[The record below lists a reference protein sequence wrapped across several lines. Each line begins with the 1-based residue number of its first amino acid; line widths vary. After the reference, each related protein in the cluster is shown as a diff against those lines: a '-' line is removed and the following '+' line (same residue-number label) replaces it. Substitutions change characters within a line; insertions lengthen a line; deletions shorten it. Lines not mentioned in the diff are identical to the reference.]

1 MEQIRASALR
11 ESEPTS
17 IWSFMTRKFG
27 QPRKETKQMAANT
40 PAQTGTD
47 AGAVSH
53 GDMDWD
59 SIDWNAAHKNVCRL
73 QMRIVKATKEKKWGK
88 VKALQR
94 LLTRSFSG
102 KALAVRR
109 VTENQGRKTPGV
121 DGEIWT
127 MPSQKGKAIQ
137 ALRQRQYHPKP
148 LRRVYIPKSSGKM
161 RPLSIPCMKD
171 RAMQALYLL
180 ALDPIAEVMSDP
192 NSYGFRQERSPA
204 DAIEQ
209 GFSALSRQNSAQWI
223 LEADIKACFDHI
235 SHEWLLAHI
244 PMEQAILQ
252 RWLKAGFIEKD
263 ALHATEEGTPQGGVC
278 SPVLANMTLDGLE
291 KALRETF
298 PKPHR
303 KGSSEKINFVR
314 FADDFIVTGK
324 SKEVLANEVKPLVEQ
339 FMKERGLTL
348 SSEKTLITHIEDG
361 FDFLGQHLRKYQ
373 GKLLI
378 TPSKKSIHTFLEGIR
393 KVIKANKQATA
404 GNLIAQL
411 NPKIRGWATY
421 HRHVVSSETF
431 AKVDHAIFLTLW
443 QWAKRRHPHKSHT
456 WVKKKYFKTNGGQHW
471 VFSGEILGREGIFQP
486 IHLVKAKSVPIKR
499 HVKIRSE
506 ANPYDPEWETY
517 FEKRLDVK
525 MVHDLKG
532 KRALLHLWKQQG
544 GLCPLCN
551 RKITKLTGWHSHH
564 IEWRSHGGRDQAD
577 NRVLLHPEC
586 HERLHRQG
594 LTVSKPHPARGVRKA

>member
-1 MEQIRASALR
+1 MEQIRASTLR
-11 ESEPTS
+11 ESGPTS

-27 QPRKETKQMAANT
+27 KPRKEAKQMTANT
-40 PAQTGTD
+40 PAQTGMD
-47 AGAVSH
+47 AGAVSREEV
-53 GDMDWD
+53 DWD
-59 SIDWNAAHKNVCRL
+59 SIDGNAAHQNVCRL
-73 QMRIVKATKEKKWGK
+73 QRRIVKATKEKKWGK

-94 LLTRSFSG
+94 ILTRSFSS

-127 MPSQKGKAIQ
+127 MPSQKARAIQ
-137 ALRQRQYHPKP
+137 ELRQRGYHPQP

-180 ALDPIAEVMSDP
+180 ALDPIAEVISDP

-209 GFSALSRQNSAQWI
+209 CFSVLSRQNCAQWI
-223 LEADIKACFDHI
+223 LEGDIKSCFDQI
-235 SHEWLLAHI
+235 SHTWLLTHI
-244 PMEQAILQ
+244 PMEKAILKN
-252 RWLKAGFIEKD
+252 WLKAGFIEKYV
-263 ALHATEEGTPQGGVC
+263 LHATEEGTPQGGIC
-278 SPVLANMTLDGLE
+278 SPVLANMTLNGLE
-291 KALRETF
+291 KELREKF
-298 PKPHR
+298 PKHPNS
-303 KGSSEKINFVR
+303 GSNEKINFVR

-324 SKEVLANEVKPLVEQ
+324 SEEVLENEVKPLVEQ

-348 SSEKTLITHIEDG
+348 SQEKTLITHIENG
-361 FDFLGQHLRKYQ
+361 FDFLGQHLRKYN

-378 TPSKKSIHTFLEGIR
+378 KPSKKNIHTFLEGIR
-393 KVIKANKQATA
+393 KIIKGNKQATA

-411 NPKIRGWATY
+411 NPKIRGWANY

-431 AKVDHAIFLTLW
+431 HTVDHAIFQALW
-443 QWAKRRHPHKSHT
+443 QWAKRRQPHKPHT
-456 WVKKKYFKTNGGQHW
+456 WIRKKYFKSYGGQNW
-471 VFSGEILGREGIFQP
+471 AFSGEMRGREGTVQSIR
-486 IHLVKAKSVPIKR
+486 LLKASSVPIKR
-499 HVKIRSE
+499 HIKIRSE
-506 ANPYDPEWETY
+506 ANPYDPEWEVY

-525 MVHDLKG
+525 MVHNLKG
-532 KRALLHLWKQQG
+532 KRALLYLWKQQG
-544 GLCPLCN
+544 GLCPLCT

-594 LTVSKPHPARGVRKA
+594 LTVSKPRPARGVRKA

>member
-1 MEQIRASALR
+1 
-11 ESEPTS
+11 
-17 IWSFMTRKFG
+17 MT
-27 QPRKETKQMAANT
+27 ANT
-40 PAQTGTD
+40 PAQTGMD
-47 AGAVSH
+47 AGAVSREEV
-53 GDMDWD
+53 DWD
-59 SIDWNAAHKNVCRL
+59 SIDWNAAHQNVCRL
-73 QMRIVKATKEKKWGK
+73 QMRIVKATQAKKWGK

-94 LLTRSFSG
+94 ILTRSFSS

-127 MPSQKGKAIQ
+127 MPSQKARAIQ
-137 ALRQRQYHPKP
+137 ELRQRGYHPKP

-180 ALDPIAEVMSDP
+180 ALDPIAEVISDP

-209 GFSALSRQNSAQWI
+209 CFSVLSRQNCAQWI
-223 LEADIKACFDHI
+223 LEGDIKSCFDQI
-235 SHEWLLAHI
+235 SHAWLLSHI
-244 PMEQAILQ
+244 PMEKAILKN
-252 RWLKAGFIEKD
+252 WLKAGFIDKYV
-263 ALHATEEGTPQGGVC
+263 LHATEEGTPQGGIC
-278 SPVLANMTLDGLE
+278 SPVLANMTLNGLE
-291 KALRETF
+291 KELREKF
-298 PKPHR
+298 PKHPNS
-303 KGSSEKINFVR
+303 GSNEKINFVR

-324 SKEVLANEVKPLVEQ
+324 SKEVLENEVKPFVEQ

-348 SSEKTLITHIEDG
+348 SQEKTLITHIEDG
-361 FDFLGQHLRKYQ
+361 FDFLGQHLRKYN

-378 TPSKKSIHTFLEGIR
+378 KPSKKNIHTFLEGIR
-393 KVIKANKQATA
+393 KIMKENKQATA

-411 NPKIRGWATY
+411 NPKIRGWANY

-431 AKVDHAIFLTLW
+431 QKVDHAIFQALW
-443 QWAKRRHPHKSHT
+443 QWAKRRHPHKPHT
-456 WVKKKYFKTNGGQHW
+456 WIRKKYFQSYGGQNW
-471 VFSGEILGREGIFQP
+471 VFSGEIFGREGTVQSIRLIKANGIP
-486 IHLVKAKSVPIKR
+486 IQR
-499 HVKIRSE
+499 HIKIRSE
-506 ANPYDPEWETY
+506 ANPYDPEWEVY

-525 MVHDLKG
+525 MVHNLKG
-532 KRALLHLWKQQG
+532 KRALLYLWKQQD
-544 GLCPLCN
+544 GLCPLCT

-594 LTVSKPHPARGVRKA
+594 LTVSKPRPVRGVRKA

>member
-1 MEQIRASALR
+1 
-11 ESEPTS
+11 
-17 IWSFMTRKFG
+17 MTRKFG
-27 QPRKETKQMAANT
+27 KPRKETRQMAANT

-53 GDMDWD
+53 GEADWD

-73 QMRIVKATKEKKWGK
+73 QMRIVKAPKEKKWGK

-94 LLTRSFSG
+94 ILTRSFSG

-127 MPSQKGKAIQ
+127 MPSQKAKAIRELRQ
-137 ALRQRQYHPKP
+137 KGYHRKALRRM
-148 LRRVYIPKSSGKM
+148 YIPKSSGKM

-180 ALDPIAEVMSDP
+180 ALDPIAEVTSDP

-209 GFSALSRQNSAQWI
+209 CFAALSRQNSAQWI
-223 LEADIKACFDHI
+223 LEAAIKSCFDQI
-235 SHEWLLAHI
+235 SQDWLLTSI
-244 PMEQAILQ
+244 PMEKVILKK
-252 RWLKAGFIEKD
+252 WLKAGFLEKD
-263 ALHATEEGTPQGGVC
+263 VLHATEEGTPQGGIC
-278 SPVLANMTLDGLE
+278 SPVLANMTLNGLE
-291 KALRETF
+291 KALREPF
-298 PKPHR
+298 PNPPR
-303 KGSSEKINFVR
+303 GGSREKIKFVR

-324 SKEVLANEVKPLVEQ
+324 SKEVLENEVKPLVEQ
-339 FMKERGLTL
+339 FLKERGLEL
-348 SSEKTLITHIEDG
+348 SQEKPLVTHIEDG
-361 FDFLGQHLRKYQ
+361 FDFLGQHLRKYN

-378 TPSKKSIHTFLEGIR
+378 TPSKKNIHTFLEGIR

-411 NPKIRGWATY
+411 NPKIRGWANY
-421 HRHVVSSETF
+421 HRHVVSKETF
-431 AKVDHAIFLTLW
+431 AKVDHAIFLALW
-443 QWAKRRHPHKSHT
+443 QWAKRRHPQKSHT
-456 WVKKKYFKTNGGQHW
+456 WIKKKYFKTNGGQNW
-471 VFSGEILGREGIFQP
+471 VFSGEILGREGALQP
-486 IHLVKAKSVPIKR
+486 IRLMKAKSTPIKR

-506 ANPYDPEWETY
+506 ANPYDPQWETY

-525 MVHDLKG
+525 MGHNLKG
-532 KRALLHLWKQQG
+532 KRSLLHLWKQQG
-544 GLCPLCN
+544 GLCPLCT
-551 RKITKLTGWHSHH
+551 RKITQLTGWHSHH
-564 IEWRSHGGRDQAD
+564 IEWRSHGGKDQAD

-594 LTVSKPHPARGVRKA
+594 LTVSKPRPARGVRKA